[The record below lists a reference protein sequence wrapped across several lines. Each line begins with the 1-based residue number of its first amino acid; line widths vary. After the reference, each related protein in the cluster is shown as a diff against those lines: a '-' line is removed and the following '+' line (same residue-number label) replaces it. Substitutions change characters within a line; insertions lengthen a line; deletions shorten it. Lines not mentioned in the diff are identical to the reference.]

1 MASPE
6 STALALQVATPSGIK
21 LDLAVESVQL
31 PGVAGEFGILPG
43 HIELLAALRPGVV
56 RYRKDGQTRIA
67 AIGSGFAE
75 ADAVHVRLITE
86 FWVAPEEIA
95 VEEARSDKTDAEERL
110 KTLVLGEPDQ
120 LEAQND
126 LDWAL
131 ARIEVAQSGS
141 AAH

>member
-1 MASPE
+1 VASEP
-6 STALALQVATPSGIK
+6 TALALQVATPTGIK
-21 LDLAVESVQL
+21 LDLAVESIQL

-75 ADAVHVRLITE
+75 ADASHVRVITE
-86 FWVAPEEIA
+86 FFVPPEEIA
-95 VEEARSDKTDAEERL
+95 LEEARSDKTDAEQRL

-120 LEAQND
+120 LEAQSD

-131 ARIEVAQSGS
+131 ARIEVSTNGGV
-141 AAH
+141 AH

>member
-1 MASPE
+1 MASSD
-6 STALALQVATPSGIK
+6 STALALQVATPTGVK
-21 LDLAVESVQL
+21 LDLAVDFVQL

-75 ADAVHVRLITE
+75 ADASHVRVIVE
-86 FWVAPEEIA
+86 FWVPPEEIA
-95 VEEARSDKTDAEERL
+95 VEEARSDKHDAEQRL

-131 ARIEVAQSGS
+131 ARIEVAQSGA